1 MNIRPTSGSTES
13 SYGPA
18 PLVQTDDDFKE
29 MLQGLPLTR
38 GPTHVI

>member
-13 SYGPA
+13 SYRPA
-18 PLVQTDDDFKE
+18 PLVPTDEDIKE
-29 MLQGLPLTR
+29 MLHGLPLTR